1 MTETK
6 LFYSAAEVAQLL
18 GISVGQTYRLMR
30 GWNKELAA
38 KHYLVIAGK
47 IPVQFFNEQIYGGGQ
62 AEKISAADAAMTD
75 GVITEVKNG

>member
-30 GWNKELAA
+30 GWNKELEA

-47 IPVQFFNEQIYGGGQ
+47 IPVQYFNEQIYGGGQ
-62 AEKISAADAAMTD
+62 AAKIVASADKEGETD
-75 GVITEVKNG
+75 NG